1 MSAHVGHCVIRGG
14 RVLDIGRHA
23 AEVADILVEG
33 DTIREIG
40 PAGLATPT
48 GALVIDAADRLLV
61 PGLVNAHTHGH
72 GHLGKGSGD
81 RWTLELLLNAGPGL
95 NSHRT
100 LEDKYLAC
108 LLGGLDMIRSGTTAC
123 YDLFHE
129 FPLPSFEGLE
139 AAARGYRDAGLRV
152 VLAPMVADHNFYEA
166 IDGLLDALSPAQ
178 RKAVE
183 RFRLAPAAET
193 LAALEAI
200 IARWPFDP
208 TEAGLAL
215 APTIPLHCSDDFLT
229 GCSSL
234 AREAGLGLHMHLA
247 ESKVQAITGMKRYG
261 RTLTA
266 HIETLGVLGP
276 HFTAAHAVWLD
287 DDDISRLADHGATVA
302 HNPGSNLR
310 LGSGIAPA
318 RRMRERGLAVGIGTD
333 GSQCSDNQNM
343 FEATRLASFSSRI
356 TSPDPDRWLSTDE
369 ALTMAT
375 QNSARALGLGSHIG
389 RIAPGLKADIVFLDL
404 GNLNYVPLND
414 PTNQVVLAENGA
426 AVDSVMIGGRMVL
439 DRGRFTTF
447 EVERLRHRVNERVT
461 VLREQNRELAALA
474 FGLEKV
480 VSHFCVGL
488 TRSHYHVERFVPG

>member
-1 MSAHVGHCVIRGG
+1 MGFSTRCRRRSARLSSGFNSRQPPKPWQRSKPSSRGG
-14 RVLDIGRHA
+14 
-23 AEVADILVEG
+23 
-33 DTIREIG
+33 
-40 PAGLATPT
+40 
-48 GALVIDAADRLLV
+48 
-61 PGLVNAHTHGH
+61 
-72 GHLGKGSGD
+72 
-81 RWTLELLLNAGPGL
+81 
-95 NSHRT
+95 
-100 LEDKYLAC
+100 
-108 LLGGLDMIRSGTTAC
+108 
-123 YDLFHE
+123 
-129 FPLPSFEGLE
+129 PS
-139 AAARGYRDAGLRV
+139 
-152 VLAPMVADHNFYEA
+152 N
-166 IDGLLDALSPAQ
+166 
-178 RKAVE
+178 
-183 RFRLAPAAET
+183 
-193 LAALEAI
+193 
-200 IARWPFDP
+200 P

-247 ESKVQAITGMKRYG
+247 ESKVQAVTGMKRYG

-310 LGSGIAPA
+310 LGSGVAPA
-318 RRMRERGLAVGIGTD
+318 RRMRERGLAVGVGTD

-343 FEATRLASFSSRI
+343 FEATRLAAFSSRI

-369 ALTMAT
+369 ALVMAT
-375 QNSARALGLGSHIG
+375 EGSARALGLGSHVG

-414 PTNQVVLAENGA
+414 PTNQVVLTENGA

-447 EVERLRHRVNERVT
+447 EVERLRDRVNERVT

-474 FGLEKV
+474 LGLGKV

-488 TRSHYHVERFVPG
+488 TRGHYHVERFVPG

>member
-1 MSAHVGHCVIRGG
+1 MATRVDHCVIRGG
-14 RVLDIGRHA
+14 RVLDIRRHA
-23 AEVADILVEG
+23 AELADILVVG

-40 PAGLATPT
+40 PPGLEAPAGAV
-48 GALVIDAADRLLV
+48 VIEAADLLLL

-81 RWTLELLLNAGPGL
+81 RWTLELLLNAGPAL
-95 NSHRT
+95 NSNRT

-123 YDLFHE
+123 YDLFYE

-152 VLAPMVADHNFYEA
+152 VLAPMVADHSFYEA
-166 IDGLLDALSPAQ
+166 IHGLLEALPAAQ
-178 RKAVE
+178 REMVE

-193 LAALEAI
+193 LSALEAI
-200 IARWPFDP
+200 VSRWPFDAS
-208 TEAGLAL
+208 EAGLAL

-229 GCSSL
+229 ACSSL
-234 AREAGLGLHMHLA
+234 ARGASLGLHMHLA
-247 ESKVQAITGMKRYG
+247 ESKVQAVAGMRRYG

-266 HIETLGVLGP
+266 HIESLGVLGP

-287 DDDISRLADHGATVA
+287 DDDISRLADHGASIA

-318 RRMRERGLAVGIGTD
+318 RRMRERGLSVGIGTD

-356 TSPDPDRWLSTDE
+356 VSPDPECWLSTDE

-375 QNSARALGLGSHIG
+375 EGSARALGLGRHVG

-404 GNLNYVPLND
+404 GNLNFVPFND
-414 PTNQVVLAENGA
+414 PTNQVVLTENGA
-426 AVDSVMIGGRMVL
+426 AVDSVMIGGRIVL

-447 EVERLRHRVNERVT
+447 DVRRLRERVSER
-461 VLREQNRELAALA
+461 VAALREQNRDLAALTL
-474 FGLEKV
+474 GLEKV

-488 TRSHYHVERFVPG
+488 ARSHYHVERFVPA

>member
-1 MSAHVGHCVIRGG
+1 
-14 RVLDIGRHA
+14 
-23 AEVADILVEG
+23 
-33 DTIREIG
+33 
-40 PAGLATPT
+40 
-48 GALVIDAADRLLV
+48 
-61 PGLVNAHTHGH
+61 
-72 GHLGKGSGD
+72 
-81 RWTLELLLNAGPGL
+81 
-95 NSHRT
+95 
-100 LEDKYLAC
+100 
-108 LLGGLDMIRSGTTAC
+108 
-123 YDLFHE
+123 
-129 FPLPSFEGLE
+129 
-139 AAARGYRDAGLRV
+139 
-152 VLAPMVADHNFYEA
+152 MVADHNFYEA